1 MNNKQ
6 LTAILG
12 YFFVTVLV
20 SLSDRITP
28 DFKWS
33 DLFQPHVL
41 IPALVSGVVT
51 VTAYKSN
58 GFQNN
63 ATKDTED
70 ADTNQDNDPE
80 LS

>member
-28 DFKWS
+28 DFKWG
-33 DLFQPHVL
+33 DLLQPHVL

-51 VTAYKSN
+51 ITAYKSN
-58 GFQNN
+58 GFAKN
-63 ATKDTED
+63 ATLDSSDGVTP
-70 ADTNQDNDPE
+70 DNDQE

>member
-1 MNNKQ
+1 MNKKQ

-33 DLFQPHVL
+33 DLLQPHVL

-51 VTAYKSN
+51 VTAYKSK
-58 GFQNN
+58 GFQDN
-63 ATKDTED
+63 ATPAEED
-70 ADTNQDNDPE
+70 APNQDNDSE